1 MTHEEIAK
9 IPREKVVTYARVV
22 PDYRPQKK
30 DPYRIRITAG
40 GNLIKTNMELTTRTA
55 DMLTSKLM
63 WNSVISTPGARY
75 AGMDIKNFYL
85 GTPMEEYEY
94 MKMPLKMFPD
104 HIKRQYNLMKHE
116 KGGYVYLEIRRAI
129 YGLPQA
135 GRLANIQLKEFLEP
149 EGYYEV
155 EHTPGLWRHKWRP
168 ISFTL
173 VVDDFGVKYVGKEHA
188 LHLLSILESKYP
200 AVATDWNGGLYCG
213 ITLDWN
219 YDKGYVDI
227 SMPGYIKRLLAK
239 FNYEPKK
246 KRYSPYPVEPRKFGK
261 AS

>member
-1 MTHEEIAK
+1 MNK
-9 IPREKVVTYARVV
+9 
-22 PDYRPQKK
+22 
-30 DPYRIRITAG
+30 
-40 GNLIKTNMELTTRTA
+40 
-55 DMLTSKLM
+55 
-63 WNSVISTPGARY
+63 
-75 AGMDIKNFYL
+75 
-85 GTPMEEYEY
+85 YEY
-94 MKMPLKMFPD
+94 MKMPLKMFPE
-104 HIKRQYNLMKHE
+104 HVRKQYNLLEHE

-135 GRLANIQLKEFLEP
+135 GRLANQQLKEFLEP
-149 EGYYEV
+149 HGYYEV

-168 ISFTL
+168 IGFTL

-200 AVATDWNGGLYCG
+200 AVATDWKGKLYCG
-213 ITLDWN
+213 ITLEWK

-239 FNYEPKK
+239 FNYEPKM

-261 AS
+261 ASQEPRPEDTSPLVDRKRK